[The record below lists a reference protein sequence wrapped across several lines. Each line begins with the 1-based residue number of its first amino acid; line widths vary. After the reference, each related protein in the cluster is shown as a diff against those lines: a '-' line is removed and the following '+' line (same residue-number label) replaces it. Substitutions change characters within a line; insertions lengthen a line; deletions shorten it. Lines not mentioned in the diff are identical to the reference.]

1 MKIRFKSGYYGVIN
15 GKEYSISSSDKGWMI
30 YNHDIPE
37 SEPILLIDKK
47 DANKKIGS
55 AYVVRTKAKYQGF
68 VFTIFQNKA
77 LKDEHK
83 VRLKLNNLDFDAYD
97 YYGFPYRKDDAS
109 IVVQEDELEE
119 IWEERTPL
127 ARFPFKVDKIKYI
140 KKEGKFL

>member
-37 SEPILLIDKK
+37 SEPILLFNKK

-55 AYVVRTKAKYQGF
+55 AYVVRTIAKYQGF

-77 LKDEHK
+77 LKDEHN
-83 VRLKLNNLDFDAYD
+83 VRLKLNNLDFPAYD
-97 YYGFPYRKDDAS
+97 YFGFP
-109 IVVQEDELEE
+109 
-119 IWEERTPL
+119 
-127 ARFPFKVDKIKYI
+127 
-140 KKEGKFL
+140 